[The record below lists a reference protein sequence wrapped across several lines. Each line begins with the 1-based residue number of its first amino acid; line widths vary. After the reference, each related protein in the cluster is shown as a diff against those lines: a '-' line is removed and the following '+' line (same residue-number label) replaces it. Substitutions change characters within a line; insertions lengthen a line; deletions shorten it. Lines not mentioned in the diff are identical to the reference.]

1 MRPLETGLRVCV
13 NEHGEKIMT
22 TKYKIIG
29 GFIFMIVLVGGV
41 AALSYHELDRSI
53 RSFGEFRRNAHVNTL
68 SSTIA
73 AKLLTSTSQTYSFL
87 QNPAKEKIDTAL
99 KAVDELVALSKQGE
113 ALTRVPARKTAFQ
126 ALQGKTASLK
136 THKIAVRDSVL
147 AFRGEYD
154 KVHGNF
160 DNMAKALVSLGKF
173 THQADNT
180 GALPA
185 LTKIWNDFMHSVTWL
200 ERFAESGTLDDRSTA
215 LEHIYNLHTSLATFE
230 DTFQS
235 RDEKEFFN
243 ELLYAQ
249 KSLLAAA
256 ETMMIHS
263 SDMMKALHAMRKIE
277 AEITASVDVMIAET
291 DSGMLTIGE
300 LLDQE
305 GEEAK
310 NFMVLLSIAG
320 ILAGAALAALIII
333 GLVRVLR
340 DVSAFATAVA
350 RGDFSYNVKT
360 REKGEIG
367 TMVQSMQTI
376 PAVLTQLVHE
386 ADSLSNKILVG
397 NYNQRLNA
405 DAFPG
410 EYQTLSQSI
419 NTVSKAYTQA
429 IDAIPLAIIACDL
442 DYRIIYINDA
452 TKAVLG
458 GDKTGEFCHAM
469 FMSPVCQTPHCFA
482 HCARTSG
489 QPHVGET
496 NVAPIGVHAEISVTA
511 IPLNDRAGV
520 MQGHLEICTD
530 ITEMKNKQRTMLQL
544 TEQAAEISTRMASA
558 SEELSAQVEQVTL
571 GAETQRER
579 VESTAHSI
587 AEMNESVLEVAH
599 SAGQASTQS
608 AHTRQRAE
616 DGAGLVRQVISSIST
631 VNSISHVLLANME
644 DLGKQT
650 ESIGGVMNV
659 ISDIADQ
666 TNLLALN
673 AAIEAARAGDA
684 GRGFAVVADEV
695 RKLAEKTMHATQE
708 VGARIHA
715 VQQSARVNIDEVGR
729 AAASVSEATSLA
741 NASGEALAQIVDLAS
756 ASSGIVTSIAAAAE
770 KQSATSAEINKA
782 VEEINQIVSETSKD
796 MAQSSNAVQE
806 LSLMAQELR
815 SVMREIE

>member
-1 MRPLETGLRVCV
+1 M
-13 NEHGEKIMT
+13 MT

-29 GFIFMIVLVGGV
+29 GFIFMILLVGGV
-41 AALSYHELDRSI
+41 AALSYHELDKSI
-53 RSFGEFRRNAHVNTL
+53 YSFGEFRRNARVNAL
-68 SSTIA
+68 SNTIA
-73 AKLLTSTSQTYSFL
+73 VKLLTAVGQAHDFL
-87 QNPAKEKIDTAL
+87 QTPDTAKIDAAL
-99 KAVDELVALSKQGE
+99 KAVDELVALAKQGAE
-113 ALTRVPARKTAFQ
+113 LTRVPTRKAAFQ
-126 ALQGKTASLK
+126 ALQEKGTALK
-136 THKIAVRDSVL
+136 AHKVAVRDSVL
-147 AFRGEYD
+147 AFRGEYEGE
-154 KVHGNF
+154 VHTNF
-160 DNMAKALVSLGKF
+160 ENMEKALVSLGKVI
-173 THQADNT
+173 HQADNT

-185 LTKIWNDFMHSVTWL
+185 LTKIWSDFVHSVTWL
-200 ERFAESGTLDDRSTA
+200 ERFAESGTLDDRSNA
-215 LEHIYNLHTSLATFE
+215 LEYIYNLHTSLATFG
-230 DTFQS
+230 DIFQS
-235 RDEKEFFN
+235 RDEKTFFN

-249 KSLLAAA
+249 KSLFAAT

-263 SDMMKALHAMRKIE
+263 SDMLQALSAMRKIE
-277 AEITASVDVMIAET
+277 AEITASIGVVIAET
-291 DSGMLTIGE
+291 DAGMLEIGE
-300 LLDQE
+300 QLDQS
-305 GEEAK
+305 GKEAK

-320 ILAGAALAALIII
+320 ILVGAALATLIII

-350 RGDFSYNVKT
+350 KGDFTYNVKT

-367 TMVQSMQTI
+367 NMVQSMQTI
-376 PAVLTQLVHE
+376 PDVLKKLVSE
-386 ADSLSNKILVG
+386 ADNLSSKILVG

-405 DAFPG
+405 DIFPG
-410 EYQTLSQSI
+410 EYQTLTRSI
-419 NTVSKAYTQA
+419 NTVSSAYTRA

-442 DYRIIYINDA
+442 DYRMIYINDA

-458 GDKTGEFCHAM
+458 GDKTGEHCHAM
-469 FMSPVCQTPHCFA
+469 FMSPVCQTPNCFA

-496 NVAPIGVHAEISVTA
+496 SVSLSGVTTEISVTA
-511 IPLNDRAGV
+511 IPLNDMAGV

-530 ITEMKNKQRTMLQL
+530 LTEMKNEHRAMSLL
-544 TEQAAEISTRMASA
+544 TEQAAEISTRVASA
-558 SEELSAQVEQVTL
+558 SEELSAQVEQVSR

-579 VESTAHSI
+579 VESTALSI
-587 AEMNESVLEVAH
+587 AEMNSSVLEVAH

-608 AHTRQRAE
+608 AHTRQKAE
-616 DGAGLVRQVISSIST
+616 EGAGLVRQVISSIGT

-644 DLGKQT
+644 ELGKQT
-650 ESIGGVMNV
+650 QSIGGVMNV

-708 VGARIHA
+708 VGERIHA

-756 ASSGIVTSIAAAAE
+756 ASSGIVTSIAAAAD
-770 KQSATSAEINKA
+770 KQSATS
-782 VEEINQIVSETSKD
+782 EEINRSIEEISQIVNEASKG
-796 MAQSSNAVQE
+796 MAQSSASVQE
-806 LSLMAQELR
+806 LLLMAQELR
-815 SVMREIE
+815 RVMQEIE